1 MTHDFL
7 RRSSTVTIPAGRRR
21 KAWRWGRVV
30 GLAALVVT
38 AFPPAQAAEL
48 ADLSLEELS
57 ALEVVSVSRKAQR
70 LADTPAAVTVITAD
84 DIRHSGARSIPEAL
98 RLVPGVQVARI
109 GAGRWAVSVR
119 GFNSR
124 FASRLLV
131 QIDGRS
137 IYSPMFSGVTWTFE
151 TLMLEDVARIEVVR
165 GPGAS
170 LWGANAVNG
179 VINIVTRRATETP
192 DALVRLSVDDSGR
205 PEMAVRQGFGLGEA
219 AAGRV
224 FALSINRAPYERADG
239 RSIEDEQTGWRTGFR
254 IDSIERDRWRVSGE
268 VFRQRSPEIMDLPTP
283 GALSAVFDYEGAHVL
298 GAQNWAWLGGEAM
311 LRGYVDYLKMTLA
324 PLATPTVITGDLD
337 FQHRLAPRQ
346 RHEWIWGV
354 GLRYQNADTESYGTL
369 MRFQPSVTQQKAFSA
384 FVQDEIS
391 LVPKRWRLSLGARFE
406 ARNDEQPEW
415 QPSVRLMWT
424 PNDRDS
430 VWINWSRASREPSIS
445 ELDASL
451 VAGVRNIMG
460 LPVTVRSEANPRLEP
475 EHLQAVELGFR
486 RQLDVGSVEAVV
498 FRHRYTD
505 MIGTGGGAL
514 MLPPAAPAPTMYLV
528 RNNDSK
534 AVTEG
539 LELSA
544 EARLSRSLRLLL
556 AYTALR
562 VHFEDT
568 GDPVQDGS
576 DAVHAQQ
583 NPNHW
588 LTLQGRFDLP
598 RDQTL
603 DLTLRHV
610 GALGALAAE
619 KVGTYTVL
627 DANFSR
633 RFSNHFELSLAVSDL
648 FNEHHTEFNSDRVL
662 SPYGYGGRRAVLTGR
677 WQF

>member
-1 MTHDFL
+1 MLACLLF
-7 RRSSTVTIPAGRRR
+7 
-21 KAWRWGRVV
+21 VV
-30 GLAALVVT
+30 VPGSR
-38 AFPPAQAAEL
+38 AAEL
-48 ADLSLEELS
+48 ADMSLEELS

-70 LADTPAAVTVITAD
+70 LADTPAAVTVLTAE
-84 DIRHSGARSIPEAL
+84 DIRHSGARSIPEVL

-131 QIDGRS
+131 QVDGRS

-151 TLMLEDVARIEVVR
+151 TLMLEDVERIEVVR

-192 DALVRLSVDDSGR
+192 DALVRVSMDNSGR
-205 PEMAVRQGFGLGEA
+205 PEMAVRQGFRLGDA

-224 FALSINRAPYERADG
+224 FALSINRAPYESADG
-239 RSIEDEQTGWRTGFR
+239 HSIRDEQTGWRTGFR
-254 IDSIERDRWRVSGE
+254 IDSTERDRWRVSGE
-268 VFRQRSPEIMDLPTP
+268 VFRQRSPEIVDLPTP
-283 GALSAVFDYEGAHVL
+283 GALSAVFDYEGAHLL
-298 GAQNWAWLGGEAM
+298 GAQNWTWMGGEAM
-311 LRGYVDYLKMTLA
+311 LRGYVDYLKMTLDS
-324 PLATPTVITGDLD
+324 LATPRVITGDLD

-354 GLRYQNADTESYGTL
+354 GLRYQNADTLSDGPL
-369 MRFQPSVTQQKAFSA
+369 MRYQPDVTQVKTFSA
-384 FVQDEIS
+384 FVQDEMS
-391 LVPKRWRLSLGARFE
+391 LVPRRWRLSVGARVE
-406 ARNDEQPEW
+406 ARNNEQPEW

-430 VWINWSRASREPSIS
+430 AWINWSRASREPSVS

-451 VAGVRNIMG
+451 VAGVRRIMG
-460 LPVTVRSEANPRLEP
+460 LPVTVRSAANPGLEP
-475 EHLQAVELGFR
+475 EHLRAVELGFR
-486 RQLDVGSVEAVV
+486 HQLDTGSVEAVL

-505 MIGTGGGAL
+505 LIGTAGGPL
-514 MLPPAAPAPTMYLV
+514 MLPPAVSEPTLYLE

-534 AVTEG
+534 AVTAG
-539 LELSA
+539 LELSV
-544 EARLSRSLRLLL
+544 ETRVSRMLRLLM

-562 VHFEDT
+562 VRFDET
-568 GDPVQDGS
+568 GDPVQDAS
-576 DAVHAQQ
+576 DTAHEQQ
-583 NPNHW
+583 NASHW

-598 RDQTL
+598 DEQTL

-610 GALGALAAE
+610 GALGTHAAE
-619 KVGTYTVL
+619 KVSAYTVL
-627 DANFSR
+627 DVNFIR
-633 RFSNHFELSLAVSDL
+633 RFSKHFELSLAVSDL
-648 FNEHHTEFNSDRVL
+648 FDEHHTEFSSDRVL